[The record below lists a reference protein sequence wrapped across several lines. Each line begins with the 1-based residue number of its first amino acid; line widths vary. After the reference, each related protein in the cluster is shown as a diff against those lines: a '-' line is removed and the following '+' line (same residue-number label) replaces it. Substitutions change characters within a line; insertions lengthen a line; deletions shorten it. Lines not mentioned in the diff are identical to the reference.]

1 MASPPLYTV
10 SNGSVAL
17 TASAT
22 KSLILLNPTTV
33 AIRLRQIDI
42 SLGQTAAAEEV
53 LFDLYRVETI
63 GPAAGAAA
71 TPQPADEKDAAAV
84 SSALIN
90 LTSEPTAVKVLAS
103 YLVQPL
109 GGLLSIPLNFGAEIA
124 SKAAGARLGLRYT
137 TPAAVTPKCVAQLW
151 FEE

>member
-1 MASPPLYTV
+1 MALYTV
-10 SNGSVAL
+10 PTGNVAL
-17 TASAT
+17 TAAAT
-22 KSLILLNPTTV
+22 KSLILINP
-33 AIRLRQIDI
+33 AIIAVKIRQLDI

-71 TPQPADEKDAAAV
+71 TPQPSDERDAAST

-109 GGLLSIPLNFGAEIA
+109 GGLLSIPFNFGAEVG
-124 SKAAGARLGLRYT
+124 SKLAGARLGLRYT